1 MPDIPLLLYH
11 IYGYAIPIVL
21 LATLYGFRWKVGMW
35 GNFLTLGAVLFSFLI
50 AAGWWEDVAEL
61 LAGQASSLLFV
72 ADCVAFWTL
81 FIITLLILDTATR
94 FMSTIKVK
102 YAEQVEN
109 IGNGTVLFVLF
120 LALYGTYLFAE
131 EIGPVGEHANV
142 TVSGDTVPIQVLR
155 MFSDGNLSGF
165 TQVNQF
171 DDRGTFRENHLLRRK
186 AIMDKVK
193 GGGSIQYEGNDIPKR
208 RR

>member
-11 IYGYAIPIVL
+11 IYGYAIPIVI

-35 GNFLTLGAVLFSFLI
+35 GNCLTLGAVLFSFLI
-50 AAGWWEDVAEL
+50 AIGWWEDVAEL
-61 LAGQASSLLFV
+61 LSGQASSLLFV

-81 FIITLLILDTATR
+81 FIISLLILDTATR

-109 IGNGTVLFVLF
+109 IGNGAVLFVLF

-131 EIGPVGEHANV
+131 EIGPVGEHENV
-142 TVSGDTVPIQVLR
+142 TVSESTFTIPMLR
-155 MFSDGNLSGF
+155 ILSEGNLSGF
-165 TQVNQF
+165 TQGNQF
-171 DDRGTFRENHLLRRK
+171 DDKGKFRENHLLRRQ

-193 GGGSIQYEGNDIPKR
+193 NGGSIQYEGNDVPKR
-208 RR
+208 R